1 MADEGPDTWRS
12 RLSGSA
18 ERRGVPLATI
28 VVSAAVVIGLIDLN
42 AALILGLWAIRTI
55 VVYMVVAFFVTLLL
69 TPATRLLKRLGLSHG
84 LSVLFVFLVGLLVFG
99 GLVYLFAEPLVTSAV
114 HFGKRCPTS

>member
-28 VVSAAVVIGLIDLN
+28 VVSVAVVIGLVDLN
-42 AALILGLWAIRTI
+42 AALILGSGR
-55 VVYMVVAFFVTLLL
+55 
-69 TPATRLLKRLGLSHG
+69 
-84 LSVLFVFLVGLLVFG
+84 
-99 GLVYLFAEPLVTSAV
+99 FAPSSCTW
-114 HFGKRCPTS
+114 